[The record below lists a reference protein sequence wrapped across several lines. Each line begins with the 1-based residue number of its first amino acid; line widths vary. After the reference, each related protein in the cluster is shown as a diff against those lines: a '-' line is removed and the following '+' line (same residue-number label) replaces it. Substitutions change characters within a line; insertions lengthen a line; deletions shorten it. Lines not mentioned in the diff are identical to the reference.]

1 MKMARKSETDLT
13 RYDWSKA
20 ERGKYLEKAKRSFES
35 VLLDRKAVETLGGPD
50 ALREI
55 VATLAK
61 SIREGRKKH
70 RAA

>member
-1 MKMARKSETDLT
+1 MAQKSETDLS
-13 RYDWSKA
+13 RYEWSKA
-20 ERGKYLEKAKRSFES
+20 TRGKYLEKAKRSFES

-55 VATLAK
+55 VSTLAK
-61 SIREGRKKH
+61 GVREARKKR